1 MIENYKLTK
10 GVLLDTDLDE
20 EDWDGLIKD
29 FKNTVKEKSKKDF
42 PQDVYQQLFGAISAV
57 FLSWESN
64 RAKVYRKLNQIPS
77 EWGTAVNVQSMVFG
91 NMGND
96 CATGVV
102 FTRNPSDGVNDIYGE
117 YLINAQG
124 EDVVAGTRTPQYI
137 TKKAK
142 REAKVEALSMEESM
156 PKVYLELHKIGSRVL
171 SVIALSL
178 EIDKNFFT
186 PWIEKGNSLLR
197 SIHYPPVD
205 SSLNPHRARAHEDIN
220 LITLLI
226 GAEEGGLEVLN
237 KDGSWIKVS
246 PSSEAIVCNIGDMM
260 QLVTD
265 KKLKSTTH
273 RVIQDK
279 LTESKPRYSIPFFLH
294 PAPSINLKSIFRKDD
309 KGILADDFLNL
320 CTGNIIAVIKS
331 SSSNFLNL
339 LLTLLFK
346 YLFKVGLTSL
356 TFFNAL

>member
-1 MIENYKLTK
+1 MNK
-10 GVLLDTDLDE
+10 
-20 EDWDGLIKD
+20 
-29 FKNTVKEKSKKDF
+29 
-42 PQDVYQQLFGAISAV
+42 
-57 FLSWESN
+57 
-64 RAKVYRKLNQIPS
+64 QIPELS
-77 EWGTAVNVQSMVFG
+77 FVDIEKGDSNSINILSNALEDHGFFSITEHGLSNELVDKCYQLSKQFFDLEYEIKNKYSSVGSKGARGYTPKGIETAVGENVPDQKEFWHHG
-91 NMGND
+91 P
-96 CATGVV
+96 VV
-102 FTRNPSDGVNDIYGE
+102 DDTFDQKIPKNI
-117 YLINAQG
+117 I
-124 EDVVAGTRTPQYI
+124 I
-137 TKKAK
+137 
-142 REAKVEALSMEESM
+142 EEM
-156 PKVYLELHKIGSRVL
+156 PEFNKYYDELYLELHKIGSRVL

-178 EIDKNFFT
+178 DIDKNFFT

-205 SSLNPHRARAHEDIN
+205 SNLNPHRARAHEDIN

-294 PAPSINLKSIFRKDD
+294 PAPSINLKSIFRDSD
-309 KGILADDFLNL
+309 EGILANDFLDQRL
-320 CTGNIIAVIKS
+320 KEIK
-331 SSSNFLNL
+331 L
-339 LLTLLFK
+339 
-346 YLFKVGLTSL
+346 Y
-356 TFFNAL
+356 

>member
-1 MIENYKLTK
+1 MNK
-10 GVLLDTDLDE
+10 
-20 EDWDGLIKD
+20 
-29 FKNTVKEKSKKDF
+29 
-42 PQDVYQQLFGAISAV
+42 
-57 FLSWESN
+57 
-64 RAKVYRKLNQIPS
+64 QIPELS
-77 EWGTAVNVQSMVFG
+77 FADIEKGDSNSINILSDALEDHGFFSITEHGLSNELVDKCYQLSKQFFDLKYEIKNKYSSVGSKGARGYTPKGIETAVGENVPDQKEFWHHG
-91 NMGND
+91 P
-96 CATGVV
+96 VV
-102 FTRNPSDGVNDIYGE
+102 DDTFD
-117 YLINAQG
+117 
-124 EDVVAGTRTPQYI
+124 
-137 TKKAK
+137 KKIPK
-142 REAKVEALSMEESM
+142 NIIIEEM
-156 PKVYLELHKIGSRVL
+156 PEFNKYYDELYLELHKIGSRVL

-205 SSLNPHRARAHEDIN
+205 SNLNPHRARAHEDIN

-294 PAPSINLKSIFRKDD
+294 PAPSINLKSIFRDND
-309 KGILADDFLNL
+309 EGILANDFLDQRL
-320 CTGNIIAVIKS
+320 KEIK
-331 SSSNFLNL
+331 L
-339 LLTLLFK
+339 
-346 YLFKVGLTSL
+346 Y
-356 TFFNAL
+356 

>member
-1 MIENYKLTK
+1 MNK
-10 GVLLDTDLDE
+10 
-20 EDWDGLIKD
+20 
-29 FKNTVKEKSKKDF
+29 
-42 PQDVYQQLFGAISAV
+42 
-57 FLSWESN
+57 
-64 RAKVYRKLNQIPS
+64 QIPELS
-77 EWGTAVNVQSMVFG
+77 FIDIEKGDSNSINILSDALEDHGFFSITEHGLSNELVDKCYQLSKQFFDLEYEIKNKYSSVGSKGARGYTPKGIETAVGENVPDQKEFWHHG
-91 NMGND
+91 P
-96 CATGVV
+96 VV
-102 FTRNPSDGVNDIYGE
+102 DDTFDQKIPKNI
-117 YLINAQG
+117 I
-124 EDVVAGTRTPQYI
+124 I
-137 TKKAK
+137 
-142 REAKVEALSMEESM
+142 EEM
-156 PKVYLELHKIGSRVL
+156 PEFNKYYDELYLELHKIGSRVL

-178 EIDKNFFT
+178 EIDKNFFI

-205 SSLNPHRARAHEDIN
+205 SDLNPHRARAHEDIN

-294 PAPSINLKSIFRKDD
+294 PAPSINLKSIFRDSD
-309 KGILADDFLNL
+309 EGILANDFLDQRL
-320 CTGNIIAVIKS
+320 KEIK
-331 SSSNFLNL
+331 L
-339 LLTLLFK
+339 
-346 YLFKVGLTSL
+346 Y
-356 TFFNAL
+356 

>member
-1 MIENYKLTK
+1 MNK
-10 GVLLDTDLDE
+10 
-20 EDWDGLIKD
+20 
-29 FKNTVKEKSKKDF
+29 
-42 PQDVYQQLFGAISAV
+42 
-57 FLSWESN
+57 
-64 RAKVYRKLNQIPS
+64 QIPELS
-77 EWGTAVNVQSMVFG
+77 FVDIEKGDSNSINILSDALEDHGFFSITEHGLSNELVDKCYQLSKQFFNLKYEIKNKYSSVGSKGARGYTPKGIETAVGENVPDQKEFWHHG
-91 NMGND
+91 P
-96 CATGVV
+96 VV
-102 FTRNPSDGVNDIYGE
+102 DDTFDQKIPKNI
-117 YLINAQG
+117 I
-124 EDVVAGTRTPQYI
+124 I
-137 TKKAK
+137 
-142 REAKVEALSMEESM
+142 EEM
-156 PKVYLELHKIGSRVL
+156 PEFNKYYDELYLELHKIGSRVL

-178 EIDKNFFT
+178 EIDKNFFA

-205 SSLNPHRARAHEDIN
+205 SNLNPHRARAHEDIN

-294 PAPSINLKSIFRKDD
+294 PAPSVNLKSIFRDSD
-309 KGILADDFLNL
+309 EGILANDFLDQRL
-320 CTGNIIAVIKS
+320 KEIK
-331 SSSNFLNL
+331 L
-339 LLTLLFK
+339 
-346 YLFKVGLTSL
+346 Y
-356 TFFNAL
+356 

>member
-1 MIENYKLTK
+1 MNK
-10 GVLLDTDLDE
+10 
-20 EDWDGLIKD
+20 
-29 FKNTVKEKSKKDF
+29 
-42 PQDVYQQLFGAISAV
+42 
-57 FLSWESN
+57 
-64 RAKVYRKLNQIPS
+64 QIPELS
-77 EWGTAVNVQSMVFG
+77 FVDIEKGDFNSINILSDALEDHGFFSITEHGLSNELVDKCYQLSKQFFNLKYEIKNKYSSVGSKGARGYTPKGIETAVGENVPDQKEFWHHG
-91 NMGND
+91 P
-96 CATGVV
+96 VV
-102 FTRNPSDGVNDIYGE
+102 DDTFDQKIPKNI
-117 YLINAQG
+117 I
-124 EDVVAGTRTPQYI
+124 I
-137 TKKAK
+137 
-142 REAKVEALSMEESM
+142 EEM
-156 PKVYLELHKIGSRVL
+156 PEFNKYYDELYLELHKIGSRVL

-294 PAPSINLKSIFRKDD
+294 PAPSINLKSIFRDND
-309 KGILADDFLNL
+309 EGILANDFLDQRL
-320 CTGNIIAVIKS
+320 KDIK
-331 SSSNFLNL
+331 L
-339 LLTLLFK
+339 
-346 YLFKVGLTSL
+346 Y
-356 TFFNAL
+356 

>member
-1 MIENYKLTK
+1 MNK
-10 GVLLDTDLDE
+10 
-20 EDWDGLIKD
+20 
-29 FKNTVKEKSKKDF
+29 
-42 PQDVYQQLFGAISAV
+42 
-57 FLSWESN
+57 
-64 RAKVYRKLNQIPS
+64 QIPELS
-77 EWGTAVNVQSMVFG
+77 FVDIEKGDSNSINILSDALEDHGFFSITEHGLSNELVDKCYQLSKQFFDLEYEIKNKYSSVGSKGARGYTPKGIETAVGESVPDQKEFWHHG
-91 NMGND
+91 P
-96 CATGVV
+96 VV
-102 FTRNPSDGVNDIYGE
+102 DDTFDQKIPKNIVI
-117 YLINAQG
+117 
-124 EDVVAGTRTPQYI
+124 
-137 TKKAK
+137 
-142 REAKVEALSMEESM
+142 EEM
-156 PKVYLELHKIGSRVL
+156 PEFNKYYDELYLELHKIGSRVL

-205 SSLNPHRARAHEDIN
+205 SNLNPHRARAHEDIN

-294 PAPSINLKSIFRKDD
+294 PAPSINLKSIFRENDD
-309 KGILADDFLNL
+309 GILANDFLDQRL
-320 CTGNIIAVIKS
+320 KEIK
-331 SSSNFLNL
+331 L
-339 LLTLLFK
+339 
-346 YLFKVGLTSL
+346 Y
-356 TFFNAL
+356 

>member
-1 MIENYKLTK
+1 MNK
-10 GVLLDTDLDE
+10 
-20 EDWDGLIKD
+20 
-29 FKNTVKEKSKKDF
+29 
-42 PQDVYQQLFGAISAV
+42 
-57 FLSWESN
+57 
-64 RAKVYRKLNQIPS
+64 QIPELS
-77 EWGTAVNVQSMVFG
+77 FVDIEKGDSNSINILSDALEDHGFFSITEHGLSNKLVDKCYQLSKQFFDLEYEIKNKYSSVGSKGARGYTPKGIETAVGENVPDQKEFWHHG
-91 NMGND
+91 P
-96 CATGVV
+96 VV
-102 FTRNPSDGVNDIYGE
+102 DDTFDQKIPKNI
-117 YLINAQG
+117 I
-124 EDVVAGTRTPQYI
+124 I
-137 TKKAK
+137 
-142 REAKVEALSMEESM
+142 EEM
-156 PKVYLELHKIGSRVL
+156 PEFNKYYDELYLELHKIGSRVL

-178 EIDKNFFT
+178 EIDKNFFI

-205 SSLNPHRARAHEDIN
+205 SNLNPHRARAHEDIN

-294 PAPSINLKSIFRKDD
+294 PAPSINLKSIFRDSD
-309 KGILADDFLNL
+309 EGILANDFLDQRL
-320 CTGNIIAVIKS
+320 KEIK
-331 SSSNFLNL
+331 L
-339 LLTLLFK
+339 
-346 YLFKVGLTSL
+346 Y
-356 TFFNAL
+356 

>member
-1 MIENYKLTK
+1 MNK
-10 GVLLDTDLDE
+10 
-20 EDWDGLIKD
+20 
-29 FKNTVKEKSKKDF
+29 
-42 PQDVYQQLFGAISAV
+42 
-57 FLSWESN
+57 
-64 RAKVYRKLNQIPS
+64 QIPELS
-77 EWGTAVNVQSMVFG
+77 FVDIEKGDSNSINILSDALEDHGFFSITEHGLSNELVDKCYQLSKQFFDLEYEIKNKYSSVGSKGARGYTPKGIETAVGENVPDQKEFWHHG
-91 NMGND
+91 P
-96 CATGVV
+96 VV
-102 FTRNPSDGVNDIYGE
+102 DDTFDQKIPKNI
-117 YLINAQG
+117 I
-124 EDVVAGTRTPQYI
+124 I
-137 TKKAK
+137 
-142 REAKVEALSMEESM
+142 EEM
-156 PKVYLELHKIGSRVL
+156 PEFNKYYDELYLELHKIGSRVL

-197 SIHYPPVD
+197 SIHYPPIE
-205 SSLNPHRARAHEDIN
+205 SNLNPHRARAHEDIN

-294 PAPSINLKSIFRKDD
+294 PAPSINLKSIFRDND
-309 KGILADDFLNL
+309 EGILANDFLDQRL
-320 CTGNIIAVIKS
+320 KEIK
-331 SSSNFLNL
+331 L
-339 LLTLLFK
+339 
-346 YLFKVGLTSL
+346 Y
-356 TFFNAL
+356 

>member
-1 MIENYKLTK
+1 MNK
-10 GVLLDTDLDE
+10 
-20 EDWDGLIKD
+20 
-29 FKNTVKEKSKKDF
+29 
-42 PQDVYQQLFGAISAV
+42 
-57 FLSWESN
+57 
-64 RAKVYRKLNQIPS
+64 QIPELS
-77 EWGTAVNVQSMVFG
+77 FVDIEKGDSNSINILSDALEDHGFFSVTEHGLSNELVDKCYQLSKQFFDLEYEIKNKYSSVGSKGARGYTPKGIETAVGENVPDQKEFWHHG
-91 NMGND
+91 P
-96 CATGVV
+96 VV
-102 FTRNPSDGVNDIYGE
+102 DDTFDQKIPKNI
-117 YLINAQG
+117 I
-124 EDVVAGTRTPQYI
+124 I
-137 TKKAK
+137 
-142 REAKVEALSMEESM
+142 EEM
-156 PKVYLELHKIGSRVL
+156 PEFNKYYDELYLELHKIGSRVL

-178 EIDKNFFT
+178 ELDKNFFT

-205 SSLNPHRARAHEDIN
+205 SNLNPHRARAHEDIN

-294 PAPSINLKSIFRKDD
+294 PAPSINLKSIFRDSD
-309 KGILADDFLNL
+309 EGILANDFLDQRL
-320 CTGNIIAVIKS
+320 KEIK
-331 SSSNFLNL
+331 L
-339 LLTLLFK
+339 
-346 YLFKVGLTSL
+346 Y
-356 TFFNAL
+356 

>member
-1 MIENYKLTK
+1 MNK
-10 GVLLDTDLDE
+10 
-20 EDWDGLIKD
+20 
-29 FKNTVKEKSKKDF
+29 
-42 PQDVYQQLFGAISAV
+42 
-57 FLSWESN
+57 
-64 RAKVYRKLNQIPS
+64 QIPELS
-77 EWGTAVNVQSMVFG
+77 FVDIEKGDSNSINILSDALEDHGFFSITEHGLSNELVDKCYQLSKQFFDLEYEIKNKYSSVGSKGARGYTPKGIETAVGENVPDQKEFWHHG
-91 NMGND
+91 P
-96 CATGVV
+96 VV
-102 FTRNPSDGVNDIYGE
+102 DDTFDQKIPKNIIIDE
-117 YLINAQG
+117 
-124 EDVVAGTRTPQYI
+124 
-137 TKKAK
+137 
-142 REAKVEALSMEESM
+142 M
-156 PKVYLELHKIGSRVL
+156 PEFNKYYDELYLELHKIGSRVL

-178 EIDKNFFT
+178 DIDKNFFT

-205 SSLNPHRARAHEDIN
+205 SNLNPHRARAHEDIN

-294 PAPSINLKSIFRKDD
+294 PAPSINLKSIFRDND
-309 KGILADDFLNL
+309 KGVLANDFLDQRL
-320 CTGNIIAVIKS
+320 KEIK
-331 SSSNFLNL
+331 L
-339 LLTLLFK
+339 
-346 YLFKVGLTSL
+346 Y
-356 TFFNAL
+356 

>member
-1 MIENYKLTK
+1 MNK
-10 GVLLDTDLDE
+10 
-20 EDWDGLIKD
+20 
-29 FKNTVKEKSKKDF
+29 
-42 PQDVYQQLFGAISAV
+42 
-57 FLSWESN
+57 
-64 RAKVYRKLNQIPS
+64 QIPELS
-77 EWGTAVNVQSMVFG
+77 FADIEKGDSNSINILSDALEDHGFFSITEHGLSNELVDKCYQLSKQFFDLKYEIKNKYSSVGSKGARGYTPKGIETAVGENVPDQKEFWHHG
-91 NMGND
+91 P
-96 CATGVV
+96 VV
-102 FTRNPSDGVNDIYGE
+102 DDTFDQKIPKNI
-117 YLINAQG
+117 I
-124 EDVVAGTRTPQYI
+124 I
-137 TKKAK
+137 
-142 REAKVEALSMEESM
+142 EEM
-156 PKVYLELHKIGSRVL
+156 PEFNKYYDELYLELHKIGSRVL

-178 EIDKNFFT
+178 DIDKNFFT

-205 SSLNPHRARAHEDIN
+205 SNLNPHRARAHEDIN

-294 PAPSINLKSIFRKDD
+294 PAPSINLKSIFRDND
-309 KGILADDFLNL
+309 EGILANDFLDQRL
-320 CTGNIIAVIKS
+320 KEIK
-331 SSSNFLNL
+331 L
-339 LLTLLFK
+339 
-346 YLFKVGLTSL
+346 Y
-356 TFFNAL
+356 